1 MPERIKQKVEKLEE
15 LYKKLY
21 EQAEIDGKVTE
32 DEEKILQNIKLGIDE
47 FKKYADKALEDNLIT
62 VSEHTKM
69 LQLQNKIL
77 RESERQ
83 AMEDD
88 KISDDERDLLQHLI
102 RSIRSL

>member
-1 MPERIKQKVEKLEE
+1 MPERIKQKVDKLEE

-32 DEEKILQNIKLGIDE
+32 DEEKILKNIKLGIDE
-47 FKKYADKALEDNLIT
+47 FKKYADKALEDNLVT

-69 LQLQNKIL
+69 LQLQNQIL

-88 KISDDERDLLQHLI
+88 RISDDERELLQLLI

>member
-88 KISDDERDLLQHLI
+88 KISDDERELLQLLI

>member
-47 FKKYADKALEDNLIT
+47 FKKYADKALEDNLVT

-88 KISDDERDLLQHLI
+88 KISDDERELLQLLI